1 MEELWKS
8 KLLLKVRNFLWLVYR
23 GRIQTVDNLRKK
35 RWKGDE
41 KCQFCLESES
51 VDHLVFRCPL
61 SVYIWVV
68 VGDVLGWET
77 LPRSVK
83 NFVDDFLFLRGDKQ
97 NEKLT
102 FLFGAISWTL
112 WLNQNDLVFNSKII
126 SSPKALIFKLI
137 SVVQHWVIAVTGPDR
152 GQLEQIAEALSGR
165 MDAEREETGVG

>member
-1 MEELWKS
+1 M
-8 KLLLKVRNFLWLVYR
+8 
-23 GRIQTVDNLRKK
+23 
-35 RWKGDE
+35 
-41 KCQFCLESES
+41 CL
-51 VDHLVFRCPL
+51 
-61 SVYIWVV
+61 
-68 VGDVLGWET
+68 GGKT